1 MFWAPRPTGEP
12 FSTPARAEREIKGG
26 QMTTSTPGMATSL
39 SFKAPAR
46 ARASGRVVF
55 IFQFPAIRGLLGAIL
70 HQFSGMGQGQGEDM
84 EGGEEA
90 QAPTAAG
97 PLPEF
102 SNAVRT
108 AGGGVEKEGHG
119 VPAMALEESGGGM
132 VAGDY
137 QDLGLEGQ
145 DPGELP
151 IHLLND
157 PDLAVKVPVLPR
169 HIGLFYMDE
178 EEVIADPVLGEGIEG
193 VLQTGAGGENSHAHQ
208 DRK

>member
-1 MFWAPRPTGEP
+1 MFWAPRPMGEP
-12 FSTPARAEREIKGG
+12 FSTPARAEREINGG
-26 QMTTSTPGMATSL
+26 QGAPPPPGMPPSL
-39 SFKAPAR
+39 SFMAPAR
-46 ARASGRVVF
+46 ARASGMVVF
-55 IFQFPAIRGLLGAIL
+55 IFQFPAMRGLLGAIL
-70 HQFSGMGQGQGEDM
+70 HQLSGVGQCQGEDID
-84 EGGEEA
+84 GGEEA

-108 AGGGVEKEGHG
+108 AGGGIEKEGHG
-119 VPAMALEESGGGM
+119 VPAMALEESGGGGG
-132 VAGDY
+132 AGNY
-137 QDLGLEGQ
+137 QDIGLEGQ

-178 EEVIADPVLGEGIEG
+178 EEVIAVPVLGEGIEG
-193 VLQTGAGGENSHAHQ
+193 VLQTGAGGEG
-208 DRK
+208 